1 METIFDHNITPDELE
16 AGFLPYALEIRH
28 GLDFPDPLTE
38 QGYRDSI
45 TQEAAIFDLAL
56 LFEFRGDEGKAEEY
70 FEQVPEKAAEYK
82 RGFDDLVLPI

>member
-1 METIFDHNITPDELE
+1 MEAIFDHDITSDELE

-45 TQEAAIFDLAL
+45 TQEAATFDIAL
-56 LFEFRGDEGKAEEY
+56 LYEYRGDEAKAELY
-70 FEQVPEKAAEYK
+70 FSQVPEKAAEYK
-82 RGFDDLVLPI
+82 RGFDDQMFAI